1 LIHLAGFQRHA
12 GIVIGVKG
20 VRDAELAKVRHAFC
34 ASSTFFGF
42 RQRGQKQPRQNGYDR
57 DDDQQFDKREGKL
70 PRRARPST
78 DTELLHCE

>member
-1 LIHLAGFQRHA
+1 MQITDAICLPP
-12 GIVIGVKG
+12 GV
-20 VRDAELAKVRHAFC
+20 L
-34 ASSTFFGF
+34 GF
-42 RQRGQKQPRQNGYDR
+42 RQRGQKQRRQNGDDR